1 MKLLFIDNQVGSAR
15 RTQAY
20 REKTAMGFNRQSAAW
35 TGRCVAAVAALVA
48 FGVATAHAD
57 PFKLKIACTATS
69 DCASAMVARDEG
81 IFAKHGIDADVTLIA
96 INTNI
101 PPAIVSD
108 SIQIGGPTATVFLQA
123 VGGGLD
129 LVAVD
134 GASVMDT
141 VSNES
146 IAAVARN
153 GANIRDAKDFVGKKV
168 GVPGIGAFLHVLF
181 RKWLIEKGVDP
192 KSVNFVEVTFPTQ
205 SDTLKSGA
213 VDAVL
218 TAEPLISRIK
228 AAGAGEVAARYAVD
242 LARADPII
250 PYVATRAFAEQHPD
264 VIKAFRASI
273 EEAAPIVNSDR
284 DKATAAVAKF
294 TKMPIDL
301 VRLTRP
307 NVSKTELKGSD
318 FAWWVETMKQQDM
331 LQGTIDLNK
340 LVLP

>member
-1 MKLLFIDNQVGSAR
+1 MFFAAASAL
-15 RTQAY
+15 A
-20 REKTAMGFNRQSAAW
+20 FSAAAS
-35 TGRCVAAVAALVA
+35 RQAEA
-48 FGVATAHAD
+48 
-57 PFKLKIACTATS
+57 FKLKIACTATS

-81 IFAKHGIDADVTLIA
+81 IFAKHGIDADVSLIA

-123 VGGGLD
+123 VDGGLD

-134 GASVMDT
+134 GASVMDP
-141 VSNES
+141 VSNGA

-153 GANIRDAKDFVGKKV
+153 GVTIKDAKDFVGKKV
-168 GVPGIGAFLHVLF
+168 GAPGIGAFLHVLF

-192 KSVNFVEVTFPTQ
+192 KSVNFVEVTFPTM
-205 SDTLKSGA
+205 SDALKSGA

-218 TAEPLISRIK
+218 TAEPFITRMTN
-228 AAGAGEVAARYAVD
+228 AGTGEVAAHYAAD
-242 LARADPII
+242 LARTDPII
-250 PYVATRAFAEQHPD
+250 SYVATRAFAEQHPD

-284 DKATAAVAKF
+284 DKASQSIAKF

-307 NVSKTELKGSD
+307 SISRPELKGRISP
-318 FAWWVETMKQQDM
+318 
-331 LQGTIDLNK
+331 GGSR
-340 LVLP
+340 P

>member
-1 MKLLFIDNQVGSAR
+1 LGRKILF
-15 RTQAY
+15 
-20 REKTAMGFNRQSAAW
+20 FAA
-35 TGRCVAAVAALVA
+35 GAFAFAAAAGA
-48 FGVATAHAD
+48 DAD

-81 IFAKHGIDADVTLIA
+81 IFAKHGIDADVSLIA
-96 INTNI
+96 INTTI

-123 VGGGLD
+123 VDGGLD

-134 GASVMDT
+134 GASVMDP
-141 VSNES
+141 VANSA

-153 GANIRDAKDFVGKKV
+153 GVTIKDAKDFTGKKV
-168 GVPGIGAFLHVLF
+168 GAPGIGAFLHVLF
-181 RKWLIEKGVDP
+181 RKWLIDKGVDP
-192 KSVNFVEVTFPTQ
+192 KSVNFVEVTFPTM
-205 SDTLKSGA
+205 SDALKSGA

-218 TAEPLISRIK
+218 TAEPFITRITK
-228 AAGAGEVAARYAVD
+228 AGTGEVAARYVAD

-250 PYVATRAFAEQHPD
+250 AYVATRAFAEQHPD

-273 EEAAPIVNSDR
+273 EEAAPIVNTDR
-284 DKATAAVAKF
+284 EKASQSIAKF

-301 VRLTRP
+301 VRLIRP
-307 NVSKTELKGSD
+307 SLSKPELKGSD

-331 LQGTIDLNK
+331 LQSNIDLDK